1 MTNDVPE
8 LADTIAA
15 LEAENR
21 DLVLDS
27 FTNDDAWRLGCRI
40 RELAV
45 ERGLA
50 VAIDIWRG
58 EQQLFHAALDG
69 SSADNDSWLRRKAAV
84 VRRFDAASLL
94 VGYRSQLKGEE
105 FNSHTQLPFQEFAAH
120 GGAVPVRVRGVGLV
134 GTAAVSGLAGKDDH
148 ALVVEALTE
157 LAGR

>member
-1 MTNDVPE
+1 MTNDLPE
-8 LADTIAA
+8 LIAA

-21 DLVLDS
+21 DLVLAN
-27 FTNDDAWRLGCRI
+27 FTPDDAWRLGCRI

-45 ERGLA
+45 ERALP

-94 VGYRSQLKGEE
+94 VGYRFQARGQE
-105 FNSHTQLPFQEFAAH
+105 FNAQTQLPFQEFAAH

-134 GTAAVSGLAGKDDH
+134 GTAAVSGLAGSEDH

-157 LAGR
+157 LASS